1 MLKKFCP
8 ILTALI
14 LVVFPLVSFGEIE
27 KTYYNGRLVNIAP
40 EQFKVLETMEKRVY
54 NKTFDD
60 KPTLDRIE
68 QLELDLYGDI
78 QKGSAIGRLNN
89 LKVASMHHAIRGTSI
104 PASMMKNYK
113 TKYLNND
120 DGYHDDVGLIDGF
133 IRLWFPDFYAQVSKN
148 RFYKESR
155 GINDLYF

>member
-1 MLKKFCP
+1 MGLMEGKQGIIFGVSNKFG
-8 ILTALI
+8 IANAIAEQLYAAGAQI
-14 LVVFPLVSFGEIE
+14 AF
-27 KTYYNGRLVNIAP
+27 TYANEA
-40 EQFKVLETMEKRVY
+40 MEKRVY
-54 NKTFDD
+54 NQTFDD

-68 QLELDLYGDI
+68 QLEADLYGDI

-89 LKVASMHHAIRGTSI
+89 LKTASMRHAIRGTSI
-104 PASMMKNYK
+104 PPSMMKNYK

-133 IRLWFPDFYAQVSKN
+133 VRLWFPDFYAQVSKY

-155 GINDLYF
+155 GINDLSF